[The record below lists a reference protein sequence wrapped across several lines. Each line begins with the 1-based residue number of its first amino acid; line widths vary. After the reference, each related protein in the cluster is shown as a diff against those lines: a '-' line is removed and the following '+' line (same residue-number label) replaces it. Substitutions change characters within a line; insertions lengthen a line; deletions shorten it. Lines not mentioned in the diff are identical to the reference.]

1 MIERIIRYSIQH
13 KAVVGIGVLALLICG
28 LVAFRHLPVDA
39 VPDITNNQV
48 QVITL
53 APTLATLEVERFVSY
68 PVEQALASLPRMIEL
83 RSISRFGLSQVT
95 AVFDDGMDTYLARQL
110 VNERLQQVAGTMPP
124 GVEQP
129 FLAPMSTGLG
139 EVFQYVV
146 RADSAHHDAFDAMEL
161 RELQDWVIGR
171 QLLGVPGVA
180 EINGFG
186 GELKQF
192 EVAVDPIRLQAMGL
206 GLGDVIDALQRNNAN
221 TGGAYIEHASNA
233 YFIRGVGLATGLD
246 DIGRIVVD
254 TPQEGA
260 PLLVRDVA
268 TVRLGAAPRYGA
280 MTRDGEGEVVGGIVM
295 MLKGSNA
302 SEVVA
307 GVKAK
312 LDEVRAALPQGVVVE
327 PFLDRADLV
336 GRAMRT
342 VRNNLVEGALIV
354 IIVLVLFLG
363 QLRAGLIVASVIPLS
378 MLFALILM
386 QLTGVTGNL
395 MSLGAI
401 DFGLVVD
408 GAVIIVEAVLYRLHH
423 LPKRDG
429 LLPRSA
435 MDEEVEH
442 AAGRMMSAATFGQLI
457 ILIVYIPI
465 LALTGVEGKM
475 FRPMAL
481 TVVYAIIGAIVLSLT
496 YVPVMSALFV
506 PRKTGPTVTFS
517 DKMMDRFT
525 RAYRP
530 LLDRALRH
538 TKLVLGLSIA
548 LLASGVFAFTRMG
561 GEFIPQLEEGD
572 FAFHNILP
580 KGASLSASIANN
592 ANVERIIKQFP
603 EVKDVVSKT
612 GTAEVPMD
620 IMSPEMTDVLILLHD
635 KDDWTTGRGYWELAD
650 TIYNALHRI
659 PGVFFEINQPI
670 QMRSNELM
678 TGVRQDIAVKLFG
691 PDIDTLLHHAKEVA
705 ELVGT
710 VEGAGAP
717 AIERVEGTPQITIT
731 YDRERLAALGA
742 DVDEL
747 NRTVR
752 AAFAG
757 EPAGSVYEGERR
769 FDVVV
774 RADSAHRASL
784 ADVASLY
791 VRTRDGRQVPLDQ
804 LAEVAF
810 VPTPAQITHEN
821 AQRRIYVGVNAR
833 GRDVEGLVT
842 DMQAKVQERIKLP
855 PGYFLE
861 FGGQFQNLREAKA
874 RLSIALP
881 VALLLIL
888 ALLWTT
894 FRSLPDA
901 LLIYTAVPLSA
912 IGGVAAL
919 LLRGMPFS
927 ISAGVGFIALFGVA
941 VLNGMVLIGTFRDL
955 AAHGVGDV
963 LERVR
968 QGTASRLRPVLM
980 TASVASLGFL
990 PMALSN
996 GAGAEVQRPLAT
1008 VVIGG
1013 LITATALT
1021 LLVLPVMYVL
1031 YHGSE
1036 RGRRTKALPAS
1047 IVSVACLFALPAEA
1061 QVQRFGLDE
1070 ALRTAHSN
1078 APMVMAAR
1086 AEAERMETLRG
1097 AAGEIPKAEV
1107 LYMRGQYNAYVKED
1121 NNITATQTIPFPTLI
1136 AARSSAAK
1144 AEAAV
1149 AQAQR
1154 QLTESDVAWQVRS
1167 AWHRLQYLHAVEA
1180 LLREQ
1185 DSTWTELARTNALR
1199 AETGDVSPLERTTA
1213 QVRAGQS
1220 QDELRRHRN
1229 LLDAERIAFG
1239 SLLGLKNAADV
1250 EAAPLLSLTDALPD
1264 TSLHQG
1270 PELRLLDERLQA
1282 AEQQHRVERNAF
1294 LPDLTV
1300 GYFNQT
1306 LIGTAMD
1313 AQSSRLATRSDRFQ
1327 GFQLGVSLPI
1337 WARPQAARS
1346 KAAAWQEKAA
1356 QHALADGERRWR
1368 SELTAALQR
1377 IASDRATL
1385 LWYTEEALPN
1395 ADRILSTSRTAF
1407 SAGAISH
1414 AEHVLNLQQALA
1426 IRRGHLDLID
1436 AHNANVLLVQR
1447 LTAGQ

>member
-1 MIERIIRYSIQH
+1 MIERIIRYSIHH
-13 KAVVGIGVLALLICG
+13 KAVVGIGVLALIIGG
-28 LVAFRHLPVDA
+28 LAAFRHLPVDA

-68 PVEQALASLPRMIEL
+68 PVELALASLPRMVEL

-110 VNERLQQVAGTMPP
+110 VNERLQQVSASMPP
-124 GVEQP
+124 GVDAP

-146 RADSAHHDAFDAMEL
+146 RADSTHRDRYDAMQL
-161 RELQDWVIGR
+161 RELQDWVIGK

-192 EVAVDPIRLQAMGL
+192 EVAVDPFRLHAMGL

-221 TGGAYIEHASNA
+221 TGGAYIEHANNA

-246 DIGRIVVD
+246 DIGAIVLD
-254 TPQEGA
+254 TPAEGA

-295 MLKGSNA
+295 MLKGGNA
-302 SEVVA
+302 SAVVEA
-307 GVKAK
+307 VKEK
-312 LDEVRAALPQGVVVE
+312 LDAVRKGLPEGVVVE

-336 GRAMRT
+336 DRAMRT
-342 VRNNLVEGALIV
+342 VRNNLMEGALIV
-354 IIVLVLFLG
+354 ILVLVLFLG

-378 MLFALILM
+378 MLFAIILM

-408 GAVIIVEAVLYRLHH
+408 GAVIIVEAVLFNLHH
-423 LPKRDG
+423 LPKRAG
-429 LLPRSA
+429 LLTRA
-435 MDEEVEH
+435 EMDDQVQH

-506 PRKTGPTVTFS
+506 PRRTGATVTFS
-517 DKMMDRFT
+517 DRWMARFT
-525 RAYRP
+525 RAYRA

-538 TKLVLGLSIA
+538 TRSVLGLGIT
-548 LLASGVFAFTRMG
+548 LLAAAVFAFTRMG

-572 FAFHNILP
+572 FAFHSILP
-580 KGASLSASIANN
+580 SGASLTASIANST
-592 ANVERIIKQFP
+592 NVERIVEQFP

-635 KDDWTTGRGYWELAD
+635 KSEWTTGRSYWELAD
-650 TIYNALHRI
+650 TMYKALHRI

-670 QMRSNELM
+670 QMRTNELM

-691 PDIDTLLHHAKEVA
+691 PDIDTLLHYAQQVSA
-705 ELVGT
+705 AIRD
-710 VEGAGAP
+710 VEGAGSP
-717 AIERVEGTPQITIT
+717 SMERVEGTPQITIT
-731 YDRERLAALGA
+731 YDRERMAALGC

-774 RADSAHRASL
+774 RADSAHRNTI
-784 ADVASLY
+784 ADVQRLF
-791 VRTRDGRQVPLDQ
+791 VRTRQGQHVPLDQ
-804 LAEVAF
+804 VADVAF
-810 VPTPAQITHEN
+810 VATPAQITHES
-821 AQRRIYVGVNAR
+821 AQRRIYVGVNAH
-833 GRDVEGLVT
+833 GRDVESL
-842 DMQAKVQERIKLP
+842 VQEMQQRVEERIHLP
-855 PGYFLE
+855 AGYFVQ

-888 ALLWTT
+888 LLLWTT

-919 LLRGMPFS
+919 LLRDMPFS

-941 VLNGMVLIGTFRDL
+941 VLNGMVLIGTFRAL
-955 AAHGVGDV
+955 AAEGMGVV
-963 LERVR
+963 ERVR
-968 QGTASRLRPVLM
+968 EGTASRLRPVLM

-1031 YHGSE
+1031 FHGRE
-1036 RGRRTKALPAS
+1036 RKSRPGPPTVLTVLS
-1047 IVSVACLFALPAEA
+1047 CLVLGSTVHA
-1061 QVQRFGLDE
+1061 QVPRYSLE
-1070 ALRTAHSN
+1070 NALRTANEQS
-1078 APMVMAAR
+1078 PSVLLAR
-1086 AEAERMETLRG
+1086 AEAERMEALRG
-1097 AAGEIPKAEV
+1097 AASELPKTEV
-1107 LYMRGQYNAYVKED
+1107 LYMQGQYNAYVKED
-1121 NNITATQTIPFPTLI
+1121 NNFTATQTIPFPTLI
-1136 AARSSAAK
+1136 AARSSAAR
-1144 AEAAV
+1144 AEANV

-1154 QLTESDVAWQVRS
+1154 HLVERDLTWRVQEAWQRM
-1167 AWHRLQYLHAVEA
+1167 QYLRATEQ
-1180 LLREQ
+1180 LLMKE
-1185 DSTWTELARTNALR
+1185 DSTWQELARTNALR
-1199 AETGDVSPLERTTA
+1199 AGTGDISPLERTTA
-1213 QVRAGQS
+1213 DVRAGRS
-1220 QDELRRHRN
+1220 QDELRRHR
-1229 LLDAERIAFG
+1229 DRMAAERAAFG
-1239 SLLGLKNAADV
+1239 ALLGLATAADV
-1250 EAAPLLSLTDALPD
+1250 EPEPLLPLTDALPD
-1264 TSLHQG
+1264 TAVKQG
-1270 PELRLLDERLQA
+1270 PELLLLQQRVQA

-1294 LPDLTV
+1294 YPDLTV

-1306 LIGTAMD
+1306 LIGTAVD
-1313 AQSSRLATRSDRFQ
+1313 ARNTRPATGSDRFQ
-1327 GFQLGVSLPI
+1327 GFQLGVSLPL
-1337 WARPQAARS
+1337 WARPQAARN
-1346 KAAAWQEKAA
+1346 KAAALHETATRS
-1356 QHALADGERRWR
+1356 ALAEGRRRWQT
-1368 SELTAALQR
+1368 EVTTALQR
-1377 IASDRATL
+1377 IASDKATL
-1385 LWYTEEALPN
+1385 RWYSEEALPN
-1395 ADRILSTSRTAF
+1395 AERILNTSRTAYE
-1407 SAGAISH
+1407 AGAIAH

-1426 IRRGHLDLID
+1426 IQRSHLDLIH
-1436 AHNANVLLVQR
+1436 AHNVHVLLVQR

>member
-1 MIERIIRYSIQH
+1 MIEKIIRYSIHH
-13 KAVVGIGVLALLICG
+13 KAVVGVGVLALIIGG

-68 PVEQALASLPRMIEL
+68 PVEQALASLPRMVEL

-95 AVFDDGMDTYLARQL
+95 AVFEDGMDTYLARQL
-110 VNERLQQVAGTMPP
+110 VNERLQQMAANMPP
-124 GVEQP
+124 GVDPP

-146 RADSAHHDAFDAMEL
+146 RADSAHRETFDAMQL

-192 EVAVDPIRLQAMGL
+192 EVAVDPFRLHAMGL

-221 TGGAYIEHASNA
+221 TGGAYIEHANNA

-246 DIGRIVVD
+246 DIGAIVLD
-254 TPQEGA
+254 TPAEGA

-268 TVRLGAAPRYGA
+268 SVRLGAAPRYGA

-295 MLKGSNA
+295 MLKGGNA
-302 SEVVA
+302 SAVVEA
-307 GVKAK
+307 VKEK
-312 LDEVRAALPQGVVVE
+312 LDAIRKALPEGVVVE

-336 GRAMRT
+336 DRAMRT

-354 IIVLVLFLG
+354 ILVLVLFLG

-378 MLFALILM
+378 MLFAIILM

-408 GAVIIVEAVLYRLHH
+408 GAVIIVEAVLFNLHH
-423 LPKRDG
+423 LPKRTG
-429 LLPRSA
+429 LLPRA
-435 MDEEVEH
+435 EMDHQVQQ

-506 PRKTGPTVTFS
+506 PRRTGATVTFS
-517 DKMMDRFT
+517 DRMMDRFT

-530 LLDRALRH
+530 LLERALRH
-538 TKLVLGLSIA
+538 TRLVVGVSIA
-548 LLASGVFAFTRMG
+548 LLAAAVFAFTRMG

-572 FAFHNILP
+572 FAFHSILP
-580 KGASLSASIANN
+580 SGASLNASIANST
-592 ANVERIIKQFP
+592 NVERIVKQFP

-635 KDDWTTGRGYWELAD
+635 KSEWTTGRSYWELAD
-650 TIYNALHRI
+650 TLYKALHRI

-670 QMRSNELM
+670 QMRTNELM

-691 PDIDTLLHHAKEVA
+691 PDIDTLLLYAQQVSDA
-705 ELVGT
+705 IGD
-710 VEGAGAP
+710 VEGAGRP
-717 AIERVEGTPQITIT
+717 SIERVEGTPQITIT
-731 YDRERLAALGA
+731 YDRERLAVLGC

-774 RADSAHRASL
+774 RADSAHRATIADVQGL
-784 ADVASLY
+784 FVRNRKGQPIPLDQVADVAF
-791 VRTRDGRQVPLDQ
+791 
-804 LAEVAF
+804 VA
-810 VPTPAQITHEN
+810 TPAQITHEN
-821 AQRRIYVGVNAR
+821 AQRRIYVGVNAH
-833 GRDVEGLVT
+833 GRDVESLVEE
-842 DMQAKVQERIKLP
+842 MQQRVEERIRLP
-855 PGYFLE
+855 AGYFLQ

-888 ALLWTT
+888 LLLWTT
-894 FRSLPDA
+894 FRSFPDA

-912 IGGVAAL
+912 IGGVVAL
-919 LLRGMPFS
+919 LLRDMPFS

-941 VLNGMVLIGTFRDL
+941 VLNGMVLIGTFREL
-955 AAHGVGDV
+955 AAQGMGVV
-963 LERVR
+963 ERVR
-968 QGTASRLRPVLM
+968 EGTTSRLRPVLM

-1031 YHGSE
+1031 FHGREGSSKPSPLKVVPILSFILL
-1036 RGRRTKALPAS
+1036 GAIAH
-1047 IVSVACLFALPAEA
+1047 A
-1061 QVQRFGLDE
+1061 QVPRYTLED
-1070 ALRTAHSN
+1070 AVRTAN
-1078 APMVMAAR
+1078 AQAPSVLQAR
-1086 AEAERMETLRG
+1086 AEAERMEALRG
-1097 AAGEIPKAEV
+1097 VASELPKTEV

-1121 NNITATQTIPFPTLI
+1121 NNITATQTIPFPTMI
-1136 AARSSAAK
+1136 AARAGAAR
-1144 AEAAV
+1144 AEANV

-1154 QLTESDVAWQVRS
+1154 HLVERDLAWQVQE
-1167 AWHRLQYLHAVEA
+1167 AWQRLQYLRTTEV
-1180 LLREQ
+1180 LLVKE
-1185 DSTWTELARTNALR
+1185 DSTWQELARVNALR
-1199 AETGDVSPLERTTA
+1199 AGTGDLSPLERTTA
-1213 QVRAGQS
+1213 EVRAGRS
-1220 QDELRRHRN
+1220 QDELRRHQDRMA
-1229 LLDAERIAFG
+1229 AERVAFG
-1239 SLLGLKNAADV
+1239 ALLGLATAADV
-1250 EAAPLLSLTDALPD
+1250 EPAPLLPLTDALPD
-1264 TSLHQG
+1264 TAVEQG
-1270 PELRLLDERLQA
+1270 PELQLLQQRVQA
-1282 AEQQHRVERNAF
+1282 AEQQRRVERNAYY
-1294 LPDLTV
+1294 PDLTV

-1313 AQSSRLATRSDRFQ
+1313 ARSTRLATGSDRFQ
-1327 GFQLGVSLPI
+1327 GFQLGVSLPL
-1337 WARPQAARS
+1337 WARPQAARN
-1346 KAAAWQEKAA
+1346 KAAALHENATRA
-1356 QHALADGERRWR
+1356 ALAEGERRWR
-1368 SELTAALQR
+1368 TELTTALQR
-1377 IASDRATL
+1377 ITSDKATL
-1385 LWYTEEALPN
+1385 RWYEEEALPN
-1395 ADRILSTSRTAF
+1395 AERILNTSRTAYA
-1407 SAGAISH
+1407 SGAIAH

-1426 IRRGHLDLID
+1426 IQRSHLDLIHS
-1436 AHNANVLLVQR
+1436 HNVNVLFVQR

>member
-1 MIERIIRYSIQH
+1 MIERIIHLSIRH
-13 KAVVGIGVLALLICG
+13 KAAVGVGILVLIIGGVLA
-28 LVAFRHLPVDA
+28 FRSLPVDA

-68 PVEQALASLPRMIEL
+68 PLEQALASLPRMIEL

-95 AVFDDGMDTYLARQL
+95 VVFEDGMDTYLARQL
-110 VNERLQQVAGTMPP
+110 VNERIQGLATTMPP
-124 GVEQP
+124 GVEAP

-146 RADSAHHDAFDAMEL
+146 RADSAHQHAFNAMRL

-171 QLLGVPGVA
+171 QLLGIPGVA

-186 GELKQF
+186 GQLKQF
-192 EVAVDPIRLQAMGL
+192 EVSVDPVRLNGMGISL
-206 GLGDVIDALQRNNAN
+206 GGLIDALERNNAN
-221 TGGAYIEHASNA
+221 TGGAYIEHANNA
-233 YFIRGVGLATGLD
+233 YFIRGVGLATSLED
-246 DIGRIVVD
+246 LGRIVVD
-254 TPQEGA
+254 TPKEGA
-260 PLLVRDVA
+260 PVLVRDVA

-302 SEVVA
+302 SAVVSA
-307 GVKAK
+307 VKER
-312 LDEVRAALPQGVVVE
+312 LDVIRNGLPDGVVIE

-336 GRAMRT
+336 DRSMHT
-342 VRNNLVEGALIV
+342 VRNNLLEGALIV
-354 IIVLVLFLG
+354 ILVLVVFLG

-378 MLFALILM
+378 MLFAIILM
-386 QLTGVTGNL
+386 RLTGVTGNL

-408 GAVIIVEAVLYRLHH
+408 GAVIIVEAVLFRMHH

-429 LLPRSA
+429 LLPRKE
-435 MDEEVEH
+435 MDDEVEH

-465 LALTGVEGKM
+465 LALSGVEGKM

-496 YVPVMSALFV
+496 YVPVMSSLFI
-506 PRKTGPTVTFS
+506 PRRTGPSVTIS
-517 DKMMDRFT
+517 DRMMDRLAK
-525 RAYRP
+525 AYAP
-530 LLDRALRH
+530 MLERALRH
-538 TKLVLGLSIA
+538 TRIVLGTSVA
-548 LLASGVFAFTRMG
+548 LLAAAAFAFTRMG

-572 FAFHNILP
+572 FAFHSILP
-580 KGASLSASIANN
+580 MGASLTASLENN
-592 ANVERIIKQFP
+592 ERVERIIKQFP

-612 GTAEVPMD
+612 GTAEVPTD
-620 IMSPEMTDVLILLHD
+620 IMSAEMTDVLILLHD
-635 KDDWTTGRGYWELAD
+635 KKEWTTGRGYWELAD
-650 TIYNALHRI
+650 TMIKALKHI
-659 PGVFFEINQPI
+659 PGVYFEINQPI
-670 QMRSNELM
+670 QMRTNELM
-678 TGVRQDIAVKLFG
+678 TGVRQDIAMKLYG
-691 PDIDTLLHHAKEVA
+691 PDIDTLLHYAGQVA
-705 ELVGT
+705 LAVSD
-710 VEGAGAP
+710 VPGAGEP

-731 YDRERLAALGA
+731 YDRERLAMMGA
-742 DVDEL
+742 DVADL
-747 NRTVR
+747 NRVVR

-757 EPAGSVYEGERR
+757 EPAGAIYEGERR

-774 RADSAHRASL
+774 RADSTRRSSL

-791 VRTRDGRQVPLDQ
+791 VNTRDGRPIPLDQ
-804 LAEVAF
+804 VAEVAF

-842 DMQAKVQERIKLP
+842 DMQARVKEKVKLP

-888 ALLWTT
+888 LLLWTT

-955 AAHGVGDV
+955 AAQGMGVV
-963 LERVR
+963 ERVR
-968 QGTASRLRPVLM
+968 HGTATRLRPVLM

-1013 LITATALT
+1013 LITATILT

-1031 YHGSE
+1031 YHRRELRIKGAAAAMTIAFLVLTGS
-1036 RGRRTKALPAS
+1036 TQ
-1047 IVSVACLFALPAEA
+1047 A
-1061 QVQRFGLDE
+1061 QVQQVDLE
-1070 ALRTAHSN
+1070 QALRMAGTS
-1078 APMVMAAR
+1078 APALLAAN
-1086 AEAERMETLRG
+1086 AEAERMDALRG
-1097 AAGEIPKAEV
+1097 AASEIPRTEV
-1107 LYMRGQYNAYVKED
+1107 VYMRGQYNAYTRDD
-1121 NNITATQTIPFPTLI
+1121 NNITAVQTIPFPTLLG
-1136 AARSSAAK
+1136 ARAGSARA
-1144 AEAAV
+1144 
-1149 AQAQR
+1149 
-1154 QLTESDVAWQVRS
+1154 ESDLAQSQRDLVGTDVNWKVR
-1167 AWHRLQYLHAVEA
+1167 AAYDRLQYLHALEA
-1180 LLREQ
+1180 WLMRE
-1185 DSTWTELARTNALR
+1185 DSTWQELARVMTLR
-1199 AETGDVSPLERTTA
+1199 AGTGDVPPIQQATA
-1213 QVRAGQS
+1213 EARAGRS
-1220 QDELRRHRN
+1220 RDELQRHRN
-1229 LLDAERIAFG
+1229 LLNAERIGFG
-1239 SLLGLKNAADV
+1239 GLLGLDTPADV
-1250 EAAPLLSLTDALPD
+1250 IPAPFIPLTTAPVDI
-1264 TSLHQG
+1264 SVVVG
-1270 PELRLLDERLQA
+1270 PELEVLHQRITA
-1282 AEQQHRVERNAF
+1282 AEQAHRVERNSL
-1294 LPDLTV
+1294 LPDLIV

-1306 LIGTAMD
+1306 LIGAPLD
-1313 AQSSRLATRSDRFQ
+1313 AEGTRLASPRDRFQ
-1327 GFQLGVSLPI
+1327 GFQLGVSLPL
-1337 WARPQAARS
+1337 WARPQVARNRAAGLQEEAAR
-1346 KAAAWQEKAA
+1346 
-1356 QHALADGERRWR
+1356 HALAEGERQWR
-1368 SELTAALQR
+1368 LEVTSAYQR
-1377 IASDRATL
+1377 ITSDHATIT
-1385 LWYTEEALPN
+1385 WYQNEALPN
-1395 ADRILSTSRTAF
+1395 AERILSTSTMAYGTGDI
-1407 SAGAISH
+1407 AH
-1414 AEHVLNLQQALA
+1414 AEHVLNLQQALS
-1426 IRRGHLDLID
+1426 IRRGYIDLVHD
-1436 AHNANVLLVQR
+1436 HNSNVLLLQR
-1447 LTAGQ
+1447 LTAH

>member
-1 MIERIIRYSIQH
+1 MIERIIRYSIRH
-13 KAVVGIGVLALLICG
+13 KAVVGVGVLALLIGG
-28 LVAFRHLPVDA
+28 LVALRHLPVDA

-95 AVFDDGMDTYLARQL
+95 AVFEDGMDTYLARQL
-110 VNERLQQVAGTMPP
+110 VNERLQQLGGSMPP
-124 GVEQP
+124 GVDPP

-146 RADSAHHDAFDAMEL
+146 RADSAHHDQYDAMKL

-186 GELKQF
+186 GQLKQF

-206 GLGDVIDALQRNNAN
+206 GLGDLIDALQRNNAN
-221 TGGAYIEHASNA
+221 TGGAYIEHANNA

-254 TPQEGA
+254 TPREGA
-260 PLLVRDVA
+260 PLLVSDVA

-295 MLKGSNA
+295 MLKGGNA
-302 SEVVA
+302 SDVVEA
-307 GVKAK
+307 VKTK
-312 LDEVRAALPQGVVVE
+312 LDAIRAGLPEGVVVE

-336 GRAMRT
+336 GRAMAT
-342 VRNNLVEGALIV
+342 VRTNLLEGALIV
-354 IIVLVLFLG
+354 ILVLVLFLG

-408 GAVIIVEAVLYRLHH
+408 GAVIIVEAVLFRLHH
-423 LPKRDG
+423 LPERDG

-517 DKMMDRFT
+517 DRMMDRLN

-548 LLASGVFAFTRMG
+548 LLASAVFAFTRMG

-572 FAFHNILP
+572 FAFHSILP
-580 KGASLSASIANN
+580 KGASLSASIENN
-592 ANVERIIKQFP
+592 AAVERIMKQFP
-603 EVKDVVSKT
+603 EVKAVVSKT

-620 IMSPEMTDVLILLHD
+620 IMSPEMTDVLILLHE
-635 KDDWTTGRGYWELAD
+635 KRSWTTGRSYWELAD
-650 TIYNALHRI
+650 TLYKALHRI

-691 PDIDTLLHHAKEVA
+691 PDIDTLLHYAKEVA
-705 ELVGT
+705 EAVAD
-710 VEGAGAP
+710 VPGAGAP

-784 ADVASLY
+784 ADVASLF
-791 VRTRDGRQVPLDQ
+791 VRTRDGKSMPLDQ

-810 VPTPAQITHEN
+810 VATPAQITHEN

-833 GRDVEGLVT
+833 GRDVEGLVA
-842 DMQAKVQERIKLP
+842 DMQARVAERIQLP

-888 ALLWTT
+888 LLLWTT

-955 AAHGVGDV
+955 AAHGVSDV
-963 LERVR
+963 VERVR
-968 QGTASRLRPVLM
+968 QGTAARLRPVLM

-1031 YHGSE
+1031 YHGRK
-1036 RGRRTKALPAS
+1036 RGGAKKATPLVTALFLLCVLPAS
-1047 IVSVACLFALPAEA
+1047 A
-1061 QVQRFGLDE
+1061 QIPRFTLEE
-1070 ALRTAHSN
+1070 ALRTAHTN
-1078 APMVMAAR
+1078 APMVLAAR
-1086 AEAERMETLRG
+1086 AEAERMEALRG
-1097 AAGEIPKAEV
+1097 AASDLPKAEV
-1107 LYMRGQYNAYVKED
+1107 LYMRGQYNAYVRED

-1136 AARSSAAK
+1136 AARSGAAR
-1144 AEAAV
+1144 AEAEV

-1154 QLTESDVAWQVRS
+1154 SLTESDLAWQVRS
-1167 AWHRLQYLHAVEA
+1167 AWHRLQYLQAVER
-1180 LLREQ
+1180 LLIEQ
-1185 DSTWTELARTNALR
+1185 DSTWSELARTNALR

-1213 QVRAGQS
+1213 EVRAGQS
-1220 QDELRRHRN
+1220 LDELRRHRN
-1229 LLDAERIAFG
+1229 LLEAERTAFG
-1239 SLLGLKNAADV
+1239 ALLGLNNAAD
-1250 EAAPLLSLTDALPD
+1250 AAPIALAALQDALPD
-1264 TSLHQG
+1264 TAVKQG
-1270 PELRLLDERLQA
+1270 PELRLLGERVQA

-1306 LIGTAMD
+1306 LIGA
-1313 AQSSRLATRSDRFQ
+1313 ALNAENSRLATRSDRFQ
-1327 GFQLGVSLPI
+1327 GFQLGVSLPL
-1337 WARPQAARS
+1337 WAKPQAARS
-1346 KAAAWQEKAA
+1346 KAAAYQEEAA
-1356 QHALADGERRWR
+1356 QHALAAGERRWHT
-1368 SELTAALQR
+1368 ELTAALQR
-1377 IASDRATL
+1377 INSDKATL

-1395 ADRILSTSRTAF
+1395 ADRILQASRTAYA
-1407 SAGAISH
+1407 AGAISN

-1426 IRRGHLDLID
+1426 IRRGHLDRIE
-1436 AHNANVLLVQR
+1436 AHNANVLFVQR